1 MVETEL
7 IKRVDGIMLKVHVQS
22 SKQNYYAQKYGIET
36 TYMQQCVFFVK
47 CGGELENIFNII

>member
-7 IKRVDGIMLKVHVQS
+7 IKRVDGIMLKVYVQS

-47 CGGELENIFNII
+47 WGES